1 MLEFRDVA
9 GFASF
14 PPPTP
19 TTQPIPTVIPGL
31 GWAWLGWLEHTAG
44 RGVGVLLPRVI
55 ICRDLTVHDVGRV
68 CDWTSWLRR
77 GGGQSGEGAG
87 ATLTDTVP
95 PCTLAGT
102 PLSPPAAP
110 CRYATVVHRLAFR
123 PIDLCCRTLGEGG
136 ADIVAVELMFKT

>member
-102 PLSPPAAP
+102 PSPHRPRPAATP
-110 CRYATVVHRLAFR
+110 LLSIASPSGRSIC
-123 PIDLCCRTLGEGG
+123 
-136 ADIVAVELMFKT
+136 VAGHWGRVGLI